1 MGRLKGVNTMS
12 TLKELTKEEYWYPG
26 NATCAGCGAAV
37 AIRLAQK
44 ALGPRTVFVVPACCT
59 SVIQSA
65 FPFSAFAT
73 PCLNIAFEAA
83 AAAASGVVAAYEAR
97 GLKDVTV
104 LAWAGDGGTVDIGLQ
119 ALSGAAE
126 RGTNFIYVC
135 YDNEAYGNTGFQRSG
150 SSPFG
155 SLTTTTPSGK
165 REPKKDVP
173 MIMVAHG
180 IPYVATACVSYPLD
194 FVTKLRK
201 AKEFVGTKY
210 IQILTPCPPGWRYST
225 EKTIAMGR
233 LAVQTGIWALFEV
246 ENGQFK
252 LNPPSAALLDKAKR
266 KPVEEYVREQGRFV
280 TLTPDDLE
288 ELKRWIDENWENYSR
303 LTKSNTRANT

>member
-1 MGRLKGVNTMS
+1 VNKMS
-12 TLKELTKEEYWYPG
+12 TLKELTTEERFYPG
-26 NATCAGCGAAV
+26 HVACAGCGAVV
-37 AIRLAQK
+37 ALRLAQK
-44 ALGPRTVFVVPACCT
+44 ALGPKTVFVVPACCT
-59 SVIQSA
+59 SVFQSA
-65 FPFSAFAT
+65 FPFTAFAS

-97 GLKDVTV
+97 GLKDITV

-155 SLTTTTPSGK
+155 SLTTTTPTGK
-165 REPKKDVP
+165 KENKKDVP
-173 MIMVAHG
+173 MIMAAHG

-194 FVTKLRK
+194 FVAKLRR

-210 IQILTPCPPGWRYST
+210 IQVLTPCPPGWRYST
-225 EKTIAMGR
+225 EKSVEMGR
-233 LAVQTGIWALFEV
+233 LAVQTGIWALFEI
-246 ENGQFK
+246 EHGRFK
-252 LNPPSAALLDKAKR
+252 LNPPSAPLVDKTKR
-266 KPVEEYVREQGRFV
+266 KPIEEYLKHQGRFNQMGPQMV
-280 TLTPDDLE
+280 E
-288 ELKRWIDENWENYSR
+288 ELKHWIDDTWEKYKKLQPNV
-303 LTKSNTRANT
+303 

>member
-1 MGRLKGVNTMS
+1 MV
-12 TLKELTKEEYWYPG
+12 TLKELTTEEQWLSG
-26 NATCAGCGAAV
+26 NAACAGCGAAV

-59 SVIQSA
+59 SVIQSS

-150 SSPFG
+150 ASPYG
-155 SLTTTTPSGK
+155 SVTTTTPTGK
-165 REPKKDVP
+165 REHKKDVP
-173 MIMVAHG
+173 MIMAAHV
-180 IPYVATACVSYPLD
+180 IPYVATACISYPLD

-201 AKEFVGTKY
+201 AKEIVGTKY
-210 IQILTPCPPGWRYST
+210 IQVLTPCPPGWRFST
-225 EKTIAMGR
+225 EKTVEMGR
-233 LAVQTGIWALFEV
+233 LAVQSGIWALFEI
-246 ENGQFK
+246 ERGRFR
-252 LNPPSAALLDKAKR
+252 LSSPSAGLVEKAR
-266 KPVEEYVREQGRFV
+266 RRPIEDYVKEQGRFSR
-280 TLTPDDLE
+280 LTPADME
-288 ELKRWIDENWENYSR
+288 ELRRWIDETWEKYKKLQLNV
-303 LTKSNTRANT
+303 

>member
-1 MGRLKGVNTMS
+1 MV
-12 TLKELTKEEYWYPG
+12 TLKELTKEEYFLPG

-65 FPFSAFAT
+65 FPFTAFAN

-97 GLKDVTV
+97 GLSDITV

-150 SSPFG
+150 SSPYG
-155 SLTTTTPSGK
+155 SRTTTTPTGK
-165 REPKKDVP
+165 REHKKNVP
-173 MIMVAHG
+173 MIMAAHG
-180 IPYVATACVSYPLD
+180 IPYVATACISYPLD
-194 FVTKLRK
+194 FITKLRK
-201 AKEFVGTKY
+201 AKEMVGTKY

-225 EKTIAMGR
+225 EKTVEMGR
-233 LAVQTGIWALFEV
+233 LAVQTGIWTLYEI
-246 ENGQFK
+246 EHGGFK
-252 LNPPSAALLDKAKR
+252 LSSPSAVFVEKAKR
-266 KPVEEYVREQGRFV
+266 KPVEEYLEVQGRFDQV
-280 TLTPDDLE
+280 TPEDVD
-288 ELKRWIDENWENYSR
+288 ELKRWIDAAWENYKKLQLSV
-303 LTKSNTRANT
+303 L

>member
-1 MGRLKGVNTMS
+1 MDRIKGVKTMV
-12 TLKELTKEEYWYPG
+12 TLKELPREEYWLPG
-26 NATCAGCGAAV
+26 NATCAGCGAAI

-65 FPFSAFAT
+65 FPFTAFAT

-83 AAAASGVVAAYEAR
+83 AAAASGVVAAYETR

-104 LAWAGDGGTVDIGLQ
+104 LAWAGDGGTVDIGIQ

-150 SSPFG
+150 ASPYG
-155 SLTTTTPSGK
+155 SRTTTTPTGK
-165 REPKKDVP
+165 KEHKKDVP
-173 MIMVAHG
+173 MIMMAHG

-194 FVTKLRK
+194 FVSKLKK
-201 AKEFVGTKY
+201 AKGMVGTKY
-210 IQILTPCPPGWRYST
+210 VQILTPCPAGWRYST
-225 EKTIAMGR
+225 EKTIEMGR
-233 LAVQTGIWALFEV
+233 LAVLTGIWALFEV
-246 ENGQFK
+246 EHGRFM
-252 LNPPSAALLDKAKR
+252 LNPPSAALLDKTKR
-266 KPVEEYVREQGRFV
+266 KPVEEYFKEQGRFDQ
-280 TLTPDDLE
+280 LTPEDVDE
-288 ELKRWIDENWENYSR
+288 IKRWIDATWEKYKR
-303 LTKSNTRANT
+303 LQLNV

>member
-1 MGRLKGVNTMS
+1 MDRLEGVKTMA
-12 TLKELTKEEYWYPG
+12 TLKELTKEEYFLPG

-65 FPFSAFAT
+65 FPFTAFAT

-83 AAAASGVVAAYEAR
+83 AAAASGVVAAYEKK

-104 LAWAGDGGTVDIGLQ
+104 LAWAGDGGTVDIGIQ

-150 SSPFG
+150 SSPYG
-155 SLTTTTPSGK
+155 SQTTTTPTGK
-165 REPKKDVP
+165 KEHKKDVP
-173 MIMVAHG
+173 MIMAAHG
-180 IPYVATACVSYPLD
+180 IPYVATACISYPLD
-194 FVTKLRK
+194 FVNKLKK
-201 AKEFVGTKY
+201 AKEMVGTKY
-210 IQILTPCPPGWRYST
+210 IQVLTPCPPGWRYST
-225 EKTIAMGR
+225 EKTIEMGR

-246 ENGQFK
+246 EHGRFK
-252 LNPPSAALLDKAKR
+252 LSSPSATLIDWSKR
-266 KPVEEYVREQGRFV
+266 KPLEEYVKAQGRFNQ
-280 TLTPDDLE
+280 LTPEDIDE
-288 ELKRWIDENWENYSR
+288 IKRWIDETWENYKR
-303 LTKSNTRANT
+303 LQLNV

>member
-1 MGRLKGVNTMS
+1 MVRFEGVNAMV
-12 TLKELTKEEYWYPG
+12 TLKELPKEEYWLQG
-26 NATCAGCGAAV
+26 NAACAGCGAAV

-65 FPFSAFAT
+65 FPFTAFAT

-83 AAAASGVVAAYEAR
+83 AAAASGVVAAYETQ

-150 SSPFG
+150 SSPYG
-155 SLTTTTPSGK
+155 SRTTTTPTGK
-165 REPKKDVP
+165 KEHKKDVP
-173 MIMVAHG
+173 MIMAAHG
-180 IPYVATACVSYPLD
+180 IPYVATACVSYPID
-194 FVTKLRK
+194 FVTKLRR
-201 AKEFVGTKY
+201 AKEMVGTKY
-210 IQILTPCPPGWRYST
+210 IQVLTPCPPGWRYST
-225 EKTIAMGR
+225 EKTIQMGR
-233 LAVQTGIWALFEV
+233 LAVQTGVWGLFEI
-246 ENGQFK
+246 EHGRFK
-252 LNPPSAALLDKAKR
+252 LSSPSTALVDETKR
-266 KPVEEYVREQGRFV
+266 KPVEEYLTEQGRFDQ
-280 TLTPDDLE
+280 LTPQDVE
-288 ELKRWIDENWENYSR
+288 EIKRWIDETWENYKKLQLR
-303 LTKSNTRANT
+303 V

>member
-1 MGRLKGVNTMS
+1 MDRLKGVNTMV
-12 TLKELTKEEYWYPG
+12 TLKELPKEEYWLPG
-26 NATCAGCGAAV
+26 NAACAGCGAAV

-44 ALGPRTVFVVPACCT
+44 ALGPRTVFVIPACCS

-65 FPFSAFAT
+65 FPFTAFAT

-83 AAAASGVVAAYEAR
+83 AAASSGVVAAYETR

-150 SSPFG
+150 ASPYG
-155 SLTTTTPSGK
+155 SRTTTTPTGK
-165 REPKKDVP
+165 KEHKKDVP
-173 MIMVAHG
+173 MIMAAHG

-194 FVTKLRK
+194 FVSKLRK
-201 AKEFVGTKY
+201 AKEMVGTKY
-210 IQILTPCPPGWRYST
+210 IQILTPCPPGWRFST
-225 EKTIAMGR
+225 EKTVEMGR
-233 LAVQTGIWALFEV
+233 LAVQTGIWALFEI
-246 ENGQFK
+246 EHGKFK
-252 LNPPSAALLDKAKR
+252 FSSPSAALVEKTRR
-266 KPVEEYVREQGRFV
+266 KPVEEYLKEQGRFDL
-280 TLTPDDLE
+280 LTPQDVE
-288 ELKRWIDENWENYSR
+288 EIKRWIDDTWENYKR
-303 LTKSNTRANT
+303 LRLNV

>member
-1 MGRLKGVNTMS
+1 MDRIKGVKTMV
-12 TLKELTKEEYWYPG
+12 TLKELPREEYWLPG
-26 NATCAGCGAAV
+26 NATCAGCGAAI

-65 FPFSAFAT
+65 FPFTAFAT

-83 AAAASGVVAAYEAR
+83 AAAASGVVAAYETR

-104 LAWAGDGGTVDIGLQ
+104 LAWAGDGGTVDIGIQ

-150 SSPFG
+150 ASPYG
-155 SLTTTTPSGK
+155 SRTTTTPTGK
-165 REPKKDVP
+165 KEHKKDVP
-173 MIMVAHG
+173 MIMMAHG

-194 FVTKLRK
+194 FVSKLKK
-201 AKEFVGTKY
+201 AKGMVGTKY
-210 IQILTPCPPGWRYST
+210 IQILTPCPAGWRYST
-225 EKTIAMGR
+225 EKTIEMGR
-233 LAVQTGIWALFEV
+233 LAVLTGIWALFEV
-246 ENGQFK
+246 EHGRFM
-252 LNPPSAALLDKAKR
+252 LNPPSAALLDETKR
-266 KPVEEYVREQGRFV
+266 KPVEEYFKEQGRFDQ
-280 TLTPDDLE
+280 LTAEDVDE
-288 ELKRWIDENWENYSR
+288 IKRWIDATWEKYKR
-303 LTKSNTRANT
+303 LQLNV

>member
-1 MGRLKGVNTMS
+1 MS
-12 TLKELTKEEYWYPG
+12 TLKELTTEEYFYPG
-26 NATCAGCGAAV
+26 HVACTGCGAVV
-37 AIRLAQK
+37 ALRLAQK

-59 SVIQSA
+59 SVFQSA
-65 FPFSAFAT
+65 FPFTAFAN

-150 SSPFG
+150 ASPFG
-155 SLTTTTPSGK
+155 SRTTTTPTGK
-165 REPKKDVP
+165 REHKKDVP
-173 MIMVAHG
+173 MIMAAHG

-194 FVTKLRK
+194 FVSKLRK
-201 AKEFVGTKY
+201 AKEMVGTKY
-210 IQILTPCPPGWRYST
+210 IQVLTPCPPGWRYST
-225 EKTIAMGR
+225 EKSIEMGR
-233 LAVQTGIWALFEV
+233 LAVQTGIWALFEI
-246 ENGQFK
+246 EHGRFK
-252 LNPPSAALLDKAKR
+252 LNPPSAAFIDKAKR
-266 KPVEEYVREQGRFV
+266 KPVEEYVKDQGRFNQLSPQDV
-280 TLTPDDLE
+280 D
-288 ELKRWIDENWENYSR
+288 ELKRWIDGAWEKYKR
-303 LTKSNTRANT
+303 LQLNV

>member
-1 MGRLKGVNTMS
+1 MDRLKGVSTMV
-12 TLKELTKEEYWYPG
+12 TLKELTTQEYFLPG
-26 NATCAGCGAAV
+26 NSSCAGCGDAI
-37 AIRLAQK
+37 AIRLAHK

-65 FPFSAFAT
+65 FPFTAFAT

-83 AAAASGVVAAYEAR
+83 AAAASGVVAAYETR

-150 SSPFG
+150 SSPYG
-155 SLTTTTPSGK
+155 SITTTTPTGK
-165 REPKKDVP
+165 KEHKKDVP
-173 MIMVAHG
+173 MIMAAHG
-180 IPYVATACVSYPLD
+180 IPYVATACISYPLD
-194 FVTKLRK
+194 LVTKLRK
-201 AKEFVGTKY
+201 AKEMVGTKY

-225 EKTIAMGR
+225 EKTVELGR
-233 LAVQTGIWALFEV
+233 LAVQTGIWALYEFERGKF
-246 ENGQFK
+246 N
-252 LNPPSAALLDKAKR
+252 LNPPSTGLIDKAKR
-266 KPVEEYVREQGRFV
+266 KPVEEYLKEQGRFSQ
-280 TLTPDDLE
+280 LSLE
-288 ELKRWIDENWENYSR
+288 DIEEIKRWINETWENYKK
-303 LTKSNTRANT
+303 LQLKV

>member
-1 MGRLKGVNTMS
+1 MT
-12 TLKELTKEEYWYPG
+12 TLKELPTEEQLLPG
-26 NATCAGCGAAV
+26 HAACAGCGATV

-59 SVIQSA
+59 SVLQSA
-65 FPFSAFAT
+65 FPFTAFNT

-97 GLKDVTV
+97 GIKDVTV

-155 SLTTTTPSGK
+155 SRTTTTPTGK
-165 REPKKDVP
+165 REHKKDVP
-173 MIMVAHG
+173 MIMAAHG
-180 IPYVATACVSYPLD
+180 IPYVATACISYPLD
-194 FVTKLRK
+194 FVNKLRK
-201 AKEFVGTKY
+201 AKTFVGTKY
-210 IQILTPCPPGWRYST
+210 LQILTPCPPGWRFST
-225 EKTIAMGR
+225 EKTVEMGR
-233 LAVQTGIWALFEV
+233 LAVQTGIWPLYEIVNGKFE
-246 ENGQFK
+246 
-252 LNPPSAALLDKAKR
+252 LSSPSAALIDKTKR
-266 KPVEEYVREQGRFV
+266 KPIEEYVKQQGRFDRIAPEDV
-280 TLTPDDLE
+280 E
-288 ELKRWIDENWENYSR
+288 ELKRWIDETWLKYDSLR
-303 LTKSNTRANT
+303 KASQKP